1 MMRKVLIIVMGVII
15 GAVVALAIIATIGW
29 VSDQF
34 YPPTLDIDIAD
45 EVTFDGVI
53 ANKTMVEKLFWIA
66 PWLLASF
73 GGAWLALR
81 ISDWKWAGWIVT
93 ALILIIAVMGL
104 FYLPHPLWMQVC
116 AVVLPILGGWLAA
129 RLHHKPYPGEPL
141 LG

>member
-1 MMRKVLIIVMGVII
+1 MRKILGIII
-15 GAVVALAIIATIGW
+15 GAAAAFAIGAAIGW
-29 VSDQF
+29 VDDQF
-34 YPPTLDIDIAD
+34 YPLTLDIDIAD
-45 EVTFDGVI
+45 AVAFAGVI
-53 ANKTMVEKLFWIA
+53 ANKTMPDKLLWIA

-81 ISDWKWAGWIVT
+81 ISDWKWAGWIVSGLT
-93 ALILIIAVMGL
+93 LAVALAGL
-104 FYLPHPLWMQVC
+104 AYPQPLWMQAS

>member
-1 MMRKVLIIVMGVII
+1 MRKILGIMI
-15 GAVVALAIIATIGW
+15 GAVAALAVFAAISW
-29 VSDQF
+29 VDDQF
-34 YPPTLDIDIAD
+34 YPLALDIDIEFAD
-45 EVTFDGVI
+45 RATRAAVI
-53 ANKTMVEKLFWIA
+53 ANKTMLDKLLWIA

-81 ISDWKWAGWIVT
+81 ISDWKWAGWIVS
-93 ALILIIAVMGL
+93 ALILVIAVLGL
-104 FYLPHPLWMQVC
+104 FDLPHPLWMQAC

>member
-1 MMRKVLIIVMGVII
+1 MRKVLGIII
-15 GAVVALAIIATIGW
+15 GAMAAFAIFAALGW
-29 VSDQF
+29 ISDQF
-34 YPPTLDIDIAD
+34 YPPILDIDIAD
-45 EVTFDGVI
+45 EATFDGVI

-66 PWLLASF
+66 PWLFASF

-81 ISDWKWAGWIVT
+81 ISDWKWAGWTVSALTLIV
-93 ALILIIAVMGL
+93 ALLCL
-104 FYLPHPLWMQVC
+104 LYPQPLWMQAS

>member
-1 MMRKVLIIVMGVII
+1 MRKLLGIVI
-15 GAVVALAIIATIGW
+15 GTVAALAIVAAIGW
-29 VSDQF
+29 FSDQF

-45 EVTFDGVI
+45 QATIASVI
-53 ANKTMVEKLFWIA
+53 AGKTLAEKLLWIA
-66 PWLLASF
+66 PWLLSSF

-81 ISDWKWAGWIVT
+81 ISDWTWAGWIVSS
-93 ALILIIAVMGL
+93 LVLVIAVLGL
-104 FYLPHPLWMQVC
+104 IDLPHPLWMQAS

>member
-1 MMRKVLIIVMGVII
+1 MRKILGIII
-15 GAVVALAIIATIGW
+15 GAVAALAIVAAIGW

-45 EVTFDGVI
+45 EATLAAVI
-53 ANKTMVEKLFWIA
+53 ANKTMMDKLLWIA
-66 PWLLASF
+66 PWLFASF

-81 ISDWKWAGWIVT
+81 ISDWKWAGWVVS
-93 ALILIIAVMGL
+93 ALILVIAVLGL
-104 FYLPHPLWMQVC
+104 FDLPHPLWMQVC